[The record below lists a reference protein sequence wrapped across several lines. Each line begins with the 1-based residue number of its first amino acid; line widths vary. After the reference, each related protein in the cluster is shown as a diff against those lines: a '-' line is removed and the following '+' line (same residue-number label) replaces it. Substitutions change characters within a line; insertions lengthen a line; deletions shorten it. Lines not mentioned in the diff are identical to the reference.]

1 MIKTELE
8 YGAYYDFIVTKDD
21 RVSTRDY
28 NSLKLFYID
37 VTEDLCTT
45 IGLKQSEDVILKNIS
60 LNGYDNYF
68 IHFGNGTIDPEV
80 EYIVSEDDTFCLHEV
95 SGYTKNLNYDIT
107 PKLGYNQLSG
117 GFYQGFFKLY
127 GYPVEFMPNRMRK
140 GWTTNMMLHL
150 PTSGYGTGSTS
161 GTTLNDVFNNPGF
174 IYYLGTRAEN
184 KYSDLTP
191 VEVNILKNDYLFTFV
206 DIDNQYTR
214 IGTYQLDGIPYE
226 GYFYIKDGIPYAGRN
241 SSDIN
246 IVNNYIYDNI
256 FNIDGAIIPGDDRTG
271 TITGDTQLTYFNKYK
286 DVIDNSFG
294 VRITPDGRI
303 GYRKIYATDP
313 CYTGET
319 QEVSGITT
327 NSFVD
332 FTQDCDNFTMGKI
345 ITKYFTIEDSYTKC
359 SVISDQEQI
368 LVNEGSDVPDDSTYI
383 LFQDGNI
390 WSAQDDS
397 LIIYSSKPKD
407 KYVYVTVTFERDFS
421 YDTKCD
427 LTYGDY
433 KNGTLTISLNGFT
446 VYRNRNFK
454 EVIPHELDTEAKY
467 QEGVPFN
474 ISFGGGSQGLYEA
487 IYLDPNK
494 TVDGIID
501 KFFAGTFN
509 GGVKFIE
516 MYSIPLY
523 ITEVREII
531 KNNLQ
536 NYNLYQPK
544 GGRRVFIKNQ
554 I

>member
-1 MIKTELE
+1 MIKTQLE

-21 RVSTRDY
+21 RTSTRDY
-28 NSLKLFYID
+28 NALKLFYID
-37 VTEDLCTT
+37 VTENLCTT
-45 IGLKQSEDVILKNIS
+45 IGIKQSEDVLLKNIS

-80 EYIVSEDDTFCLHEV
+80 EYIVSKDDTLCLHGV

-140 GWTTNMMLHL
+140 GWTTNMMLHF
-150 PTSGYGTGSTS
+150 PTLGYGTGATS

-191 VEVNILKNDYLFTFV
+191 VEVNILKNDYAFTFV
-206 DIDNQYTR
+206 DIDNQYTAT
-214 IGTYQLDGIPYE
+214 GTYQLNNTPYE

-241 SSDIN
+241 VLDLT
-246 IVNNYIYDNI
+246 
-256 FNIDGAIIPGDDRTG
+256 F
-271 TITGDTQLTYFNKYK
+271 TGDTQLSYFNMYK
-286 DVIDNSFG
+286 DIIDNSFG

-313 CYTGET
+313 CYTGVT
-319 QEVSGITT
+319 QEVSGITN

-332 FTQDCDNFTMGKI
+332 FTEDCDDFTLAKI
-345 ITKYFTIEDSYTKC
+345 ITKYFTIEESYTKN
-359 SVISDQEQI
+359 SVIADELQI
-368 LVNEGSDVPDDSTYI
+368 LVNEDGSLTGYT
-383 LFQDGNI
+383 GET
-390 WSAQDDS
+390 
-397 LIIYSSKPKD
+397 KD
-407 KYVYVTVTFERDFS
+407 KYIYVTVIFERDFA
-421 YDTKCD
+421 YDSKCD

-446 VYRNRNFK
+446 VYRNHKFR

-474 ISFGGGSQGLYEA
+474 ISFGGGSQGLYDA
-487 IYLDPNK
+487 VYLDSNK
-494 TVDGIID
+494 TVDGLID

-516 MYSIPLY
+516 MYSVPLY

-531 KNNLQ
+531 QNNLQ

>member
-1 MIKTELE
+1 MFKTELE
-8 YGAYYDFIVTKDD
+8 YGTYYDFIITKDD

-28 NSLKLFYID
+28 NALKLFYID
-37 VTEDLCTT
+37 VTKDLCTN
-45 IGLKQSEDVILKNIS
+45 IGLKQSEDIILKNIS

-68 IHFGNGTIDPEV
+68 IHFGNGTIDPEI
-80 EYIVSEDDTFCLHEV
+80 EYVVSKDDTFCLHEV
-95 SGYTKNLNYDIT
+95 SGYTKNINYDIF
-107 PKLGYNQLSG
+107 PKVGYNQLSG

-140 GWTTNMMLHL
+140 GWTTNMMLHFSTL
-150 PTSGYGTGSTS
+150 GYGTGSTS

-191 VEVNILKNDYLFTFV
+191 VEVNILKNDYSFTFI

-214 IGTYQLDGIPYE
+214 TGMYQLDGIPYE
-226 GYFYIKDGIPYAGRN
+226 GYFYIKNGIPHAGRN
-241 SSDIN
+241 ELDL
-246 IVNNYIYDNI
+246 
-256 FNIDGAIIPGDDRTG
+256 
-271 TITGDTQLTYFNKYK
+271 TITGDTKLTYFNKYK
-286 DVIDNSFG
+286 DIIDNSFG

-313 CYTGET
+313 CYTGAT
-319 QEVSGITT
+319 QDVSGITT

-345 ITKYFTIEDSYTKC
+345 ITKYFTIEESYTKC

-368 LVNEGSDVPDDSTYI
+368 LVNEGADVPDDSTYL
-383 LFQDGNI
+383 LFQDEFIWGSEDANGNVTGFG
-390 WSAQDDS
+390 
-397 LIIYSSKPKD
+397 YSSKPKD
-407 KYVYVTVTFERDFS
+407 KYIYVTVTFERDFS

-446 VYRNRNFK
+446 VYRNHNFK

-474 ISFGGGSQGLYEA
+474 ISFGGGSQGLYDA
-487 IYLDPNK
+487 IYLDPSK

-516 MYSIPLY
+516 MYSVPLY

-536 NYNLYQPK
+536 TYDIYQPK

>member
-1 MIKTELE
+1 MIKTQLE

-21 RVSTRDY
+21 RTSTRDY
-28 NSLKLFYID
+28 NALKLFYID
-37 VTEDLCTT
+37 VTENLCTT
-45 IGLKQSEDVILKNIS
+45 IGIKQSEDVLLKNIS

-80 EYIVSEDDTFCLHEV
+80 EYIVSKDDTLCLHEV

-140 GWTTNMMLHL
+140 GWTTNMMLHF
-150 PTSGYGTGSTS
+150 PTLGYGTGATS

-191 VEVNILKNDYLFTFV
+191 IEVTILKNDYAFTFV
-206 DIDNQYTR
+206 DIENQYTAT
-214 IGTYQLDGIPYE
+214 GTYQLNGSPYE

-241 SSDIN
+241 VLDLT
-246 IVNNYIYDNI
+246 
-256 FNIDGAIIPGDDRTG
+256 F
-271 TITGDTQLTYFNKYK
+271 TGDTQLSYFNMYK

-294 VRITPDGRI
+294 VRITPDGKI

-313 CYTGET
+313 CYTGAT
-319 QEVSGITT
+319 QDVSGITN

-332 FTQDCDNFTMGKI
+332 FTQDCDNFTVGKI
-345 ITKYFTIEDSYTKC
+345 VTKYFTIEDSYTKC
-359 SVISDQEQI
+359 SVINDQNQNNSDKFI
-368 LVNEGSDVPDDSTYI
+368 
-383 LFQDGNI
+383 
-390 WSAQDDS
+390 
-397 LIIYSSKPKD
+397 
-407 KYVYVTVTFERDFS
+407 YVTVTFERDFS

-446 VYRNRNFK
+446 VYRNHNFK

-474 ISFGGGSQGLYEA
+474 ISFGGGSQGLYDA
-487 IYLDPNK
+487 VYLDPNK
-494 TVDGIID
+494 NVDGIID

-523 ITEVREII
+523 ITEIREII
-531 KNNLQ
+531 ENNLQ
-536 NYNLYQPK
+536 TYNLYQPK